1 MVKMDVRGL
10 SCPEPLLKLKQAVD
24 GANEIE
30 LLTDSQSSVD
40 NCTRFAESKGFSV
53 VTTNSENGEYIMK
66 LKTR

>member
-1 MVKMDVRGL
+1 MIKIDVRGL
-10 SCPEPLLKLKQAVD
+10 SCPEPLLKLKQAID

-53 VTTNSENGEYIMK
+53 VTANSENGEYTMNI
-66 LKTR
+66 KTG